1 MMTDK
6 PGNLLII
13 SAPSGAGKTSLV
25 KALVEKLPYL
35 NVSISHTT
43 REKRPYEKDGI
54 DYHFV
59 DEESFDSLI
68 KEDEFLEYAEV
79 FGYYYGTSRLWV
91 KQQLQAGRDI
101 ILEIDWQGARQVKDQ
116 IDKAVGIFILPP
128 SYQVLKSRLEGR
140 GDKDEI
146 VLARMQGARNELKH
160 YSEYD
165 FLMINDDFDTALH
178 ELQTIIAAMKHGYH
192 QQQDFYDNFVRQILN
207 DAEK

>member
-178 ELQTIIAAMKHGYH
+178 ELQTIIAAMKHGY
-192 QQQDFYDNFVRQILN
+192 QILSG
-207 DAEK
+207 KS